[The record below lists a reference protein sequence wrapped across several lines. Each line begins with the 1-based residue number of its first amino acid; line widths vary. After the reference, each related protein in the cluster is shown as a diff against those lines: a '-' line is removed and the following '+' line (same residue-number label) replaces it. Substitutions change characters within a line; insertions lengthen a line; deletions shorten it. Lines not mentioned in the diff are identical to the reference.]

1 MILETFVLYPRKIV
15 LYREFTT
22 QAEID
27 AQYDVEKSVPDFLI
41 YANFYGQE
49 SQKTREELD
58 CRLDV
63 PYGPTLAEHLDI
75 FPADQPN
82 APILVFI
89 HGGYWR
95 LLGSKEF
102 SFVAQGPVAA
112 GVAVVVINYELCPK
126 VTMDEIVRQNRA
138 AITWIYHHA
147 ESFGGDRQRIYVSGH
162 SAGGQLTAMLMATAW
177 EHDYGLPQT
186 VIKGGCAISGLFDL
200 APFPYSWLQPALQ
213 LTWAE
218 VRRNSP
224 LNHIPDAAG
233 PLIVTYGG
241 DESPEFHRQSQTFLA
256 AWRDRGLEGEYFPQP
271 GRNHFTAIY
280 GFADKE
286 SALCRKILALIGG
299 TAPPREGRG
308 RPRLE
313 EL

>member
-1 MILETFVLYPRKIV
+1 M

-27 AQYDVEKSVPDFLI
+27 AQYDVEKSVPDFSI
-41 YANFYGQE
+41 YADFYEQE
-49 SQKTREELD
+49 SQKARTGLECHLD
-58 CRLDV
+58 I

-75 FPADQPN
+75 FPAEQPN

-95 LLGSKEF
+95 LLSSKEF

-112 GVAVVVINYELCPK
+112 GVTVVVINYELCPK

-138 AITWIYHHA
+138 AIAWIYRHA

-177 EHDYGLPQT
+177 ERDYGLPQN

-224 LNHIPDAAG
+224 LNHIPETAG

-241 DESPEFHRQSQTFLA
+241 DESSEFHRQSQTFLA
-256 AWRDRGLEGEYFPQP
+256 AWRDRGLAGEYLPQP
-271 GRNHFTAIY
+271 GLNHFTAIY

-286 SALCRKILALIGG
+286 SPLCRKILAQIDG
-299 TAPPREGRG
+299 TAPPRPGEKPSRDRG
-308 RPRLE
+308 AGGDRR
-313 EL
+313 